1 MLKSFKDA
9 FIVLLFILGISLLFR
24 GMVGLV
30 YAEPSDLQR
39 EEQEQQE
46 QQQGNGGTF
55 TDNLPITCGDYLG
68 LVAFLTTRYG
78 EVSYFRGNSDSGEV
92 FFFLNLQQGTY
103 TVIERLFDSDVACV
117 LSSGSN
123 FSIRNFNVPP
133 DSGGSEQPG
142 ISL

>member
-1 MLKSFKDA
+1 MLKSFKDV
-9 FIVLLFILGISLLFR
+9 FIILLFILGMTLLFR
-24 GMVGLV
+24 GMVGLA

-39 EEQEQQE
+39 EEQEQQ
-46 QQQGNGGTF
+46 QGGTF

-92 FFFLNLQQGTY
+92 FIFLNLQQGTY

-123 FSIRNFNVPP
+123 FSIRNFNVP
-133 DSGGSEQPG
+133 DAEQPG

>member
-1 MLKSFKDA
+1 MT
-9 FIVLLFILGISLLFR
+9 LLFR
-24 GMVGLV
+24 GMVGLA

-39 EEQEQQE
+39 EEQQEQQE
-46 QQQGNGGTF
+46 GGTF

-92 FFFLNLQQGTY
+92 FIFLNLQQGTY
-103 TVIERLFDSDVACV
+103 TIIERLFDSDVACV

-123 FSIRNFNVPP
+123 FSIRNFNVP
-133 DSGGSEQPG
+133 DAELPG

>member
-1 MLKSFKDA
+1 MLKSFKDV
-9 FIVLLFILGISLLFR
+9 FIILLFVLGIALLFR
-24 GMVGLV
+24 GMVGLA

-39 EEQEQQE
+39 EEQQE
-46 QQQGNGGTF
+46 DNGGTF

-92 FFFLNLQQGTY
+92 FIFLNLQQGTY
-103 TVIERLFDSDVACV
+103 TIIERLFDSDVACV

-123 FSIRNFNVPP
+123 FSIRNFNVP
-133 DSGGSEQPG
+133 DSGAAELPG